1 MERIIECV
9 PNFSEGRRPEVI
21 ARLVEAV
28 ESVEGAAVL
37 DTHVDADHN
46 RSVITFV
53 GGMESIVEA
62 AVRVAAR
69 SAELI
74 DLREH
79 RGVHPRVGALDVL
92 PFVPVR
98 GVTLEDCIH
107 LAHAAGARIAREVGV
122 PVYFYESAAR
132 RPDRVNLEDVRRG
145 GFELLREE
153 IATNPERAPDEGEAR
168 IHETA
173 GACVVG
179 ARSLL
184 IAYNIN
190 LDTTDLAIARRVA
203 RAVRGRDGGLRF
215 LKALGF
221 ELRERNLTQVS
232 MNLVRFEKT
241 ELHHAFEAVRREAA
255 RYGVR
260 IVGSEI
266 VGLIPQAA
274 LDRSA
279 DYFLQIENFSPDLVL
294 ENRIASALARRRAA
308 LAEQAG
314 DATGADAT
322 GGDATR
328 REATGRDAINRD
340 AAGGDAAGNDASAGD
355 AVNLRRDA
363 VSSISDAASSISDA
377 ASSRSDAGS
386 SRNAAVSSRSDAA
399 KRSGVEGILT
409 GEDAGWSGDV
419 EADAIRRRGIVP
431 ERASAE
437 SSSLERERAATDTTQ
452 AVADEI
458 TGGGVAAAHAAALAA
473 ALGEMVAHLVERK
486 GKQEDMEREARD
498 ALQALGSL
506 RARLAEAAEEDGA
519 SFAGVIG
526 ARRMPARTDEERRA
540 RANAVEEA
548 LKGAAAVPLEVASL
562 AVQVCEL
569 LETLAELGEPAWL
582 SDSAVGTQL
591 ALAAVVSA
599 RYNVLVNAFEIED
612 EDFTREH
619 LARADDLLERA
630 REIAARVEASLMESI
645 GR

>member
-1 MERIIECV
+1 LESIVECV

-21 ARLVEAV
+21 ARLVAAV
-28 ESVEGAAVL
+28 ESVGGTAVL
-37 DTHVDADHN
+37 DTHVDPDHN

-53 GGMESIVEA
+53 GDAGAIVEA

-69 SAELI
+69 AAELI
-74 DLREH
+74 DLRH
-79 RGVHPRVGALDVL
+79 HAGVHPRVGALDVL

-107 LAHAAGARIAREVGV
+107 LAREAGARIAREVGV

-145 GFELLREE
+145 GFERLREE

-184 IAYNIN
+184 VAYNIN
-190 LDTTDLAIARRVA
+190 LDTTDLTVARRVA

-221 ELRERNLTQVS
+221 ELRERGLTQVS

-241 ELHHAFEAVRREAA
+241 ELHHAFEAVRREAE
-255 RYGVR
+255 RYGARV
-260 IVGSEI
+260 VGSEI

-274 LDRSA
+274 LDRGA
-279 DYFLQIENFSPDLVL
+279 EYFLQIENFSPDLVL
-294 ENRIASALARRRAA
+294 ENRIASALAKRRESARGQSADA
-308 LAEQAG
+308 PGAG
-314 DATGADAT
+314 DVVVAVP
-322 GGDATR
+322 
-328 REATGRDAINRD
+328 
-340 AAGGDAAGNDASAGD
+340 AGGAP
-355 AVNLRRDA
+355 
-363 VSSISDAASSISDA
+363 
-377 ASSRSDAGS
+377 
-386 SRNAAVSSRSDAA
+386 
-399 KRSGVEGILT
+399 
-409 GEDAGWSGDV
+409 GWSADV
-419 EADAIRRRGIVP
+419 EAEAIGRREVVP
-431 ERASAE
+431 PRALVNAPAERA
-437 SSSLERERAATDTTQ
+437 RAATDDP
-452 AVADEI
+452 AESAPDEI
-458 TGGGVAAAHAAALAA
+458 TGGGAAAAHAASLAA
-473 ALGEMVAHLVERK
+473 ALGEMVARLVGRK

-506 RARLAEAAEEDGA
+506 RARLIEAADEDGA
-519 SFAGVIG
+519 SFAGVVG
-526 ARRMPARTDEERRA
+526 ARRMPGRNDEERRA

-562 AVQVCEL
+562 AVQVGEL

-582 SDSAVGTQL
+582 SDAATGAQL
-591 ALAAVVSA
+591 ALASVVGA
-599 RYNVLVNAFEIED
+599 RYNVLVNAAEIED
-612 EDFTREH
+612 EEFTGEH
-619 LARADDLLERA
+619 LSRADDLLERA
-630 REIAARVEASLMESI
+630 REIAARVEASLLESI

>member
-1 MERIIECV
+1 MERIVECV

-28 ESVEGAAVL
+28 ESVEGTAVL
-37 DTHVDADHN
+37 DTHIDPDHN

-53 GGMESIVEA
+53 GAVEAIVEA

-69 SAELI
+69 AAELI
-74 DLREH
+74 DLRH
-79 RGVHPRVGALDVL
+79 HAGVHPRVGALDVL

-98 GVTLEDCIH
+98 GVTLEDCVH
-107 LAHAAGARIAREVGV
+107 LAHAAGERIAREVGV

-145 GFELLREE
+145 GFERLREE
-153 IATNPERAPDEGEAR
+153 IETNPERAPDEGAAR
-168 IHETA
+168 VHETA

-190 LDTTDLAIARRVA
+190 LDTTDLTVARRVA

-241 ELHHAFEAVRREAA
+241 ELHHAFEAVRREAE

-260 IVGSEI
+260 VAGSEI

-279 DYFLQIENFSPDLVL
+279 EYFLQIENFSPDLVL
-294 ENRIASALARRRAA
+294 ENRIASALAK
-308 LAEQAG
+308 
-314 DATGADAT
+314 
-322 GGDATR
+322 R
-328 REATGRDAINRD
+328 REAAQR
-340 AAGGDAAGNDASAGD
+340 
-355 AVNLRRDA
+355 
-363 VSSISDAASSISDA
+363 SDAASKDA
-377 ASSRSDAGS
+377 ASTGS
-386 SRNAAVSSRSDAA
+386 P
-399 KRSGVEGILT
+399 
-409 GEDAGWSGDV
+409 GWSADV
-419 EADAIRRRGIVP
+419 EVEAIKWRGVVP
-431 ERASAE
+431 EREVKVAST
-437 SSSLERERAATDTTQ
+437 ERTRVASDAPQ
-452 AVADEI
+452 AVPDEI
-458 TGGGVAAAHAAALAA
+458 TGGGAAAAHAASLAA

-498 ALQALGSL
+498 ALQALGDL
-506 RARLAEAAEEDGA
+506 RVRLSEAADEDGA

-526 ARRMPARTDEERRA
+526 ARRMPGRNEEERRA

-562 AVQVCEL
+562 AVQVGEL

-582 SDSAVGTQL
+582 SDSATGAQL
-591 ALAAVVSA
+591 ALAAVVAA
-599 RYNVLVNAFEIED
+599 RYNVLVNASEIED
-612 EDFTREH
+612 DEFTSEH

-630 REIAARVEASLMESI
+630 REIAARVEVSLMESI

>member
-1 MERIIECV
+1 VERIVECV

-28 ESVEGAAVL
+28 ESVADTAVL

-53 GGMESIVEA
+53 GGVDAIVEA

-69 SAELI
+69 AAELI
-74 DLREH
+74 DLRH
-79 RGVHPRVGALDVL
+79 HAGVHPRVGALDVL

-145 GFELLREE
+145 GFEQLREE
-153 IATNPERAPDEGEAR
+153 IATNPERAPDEGAAR
-168 IHETA
+168 VHETA

-184 IAYNIN
+184 VAYNIN
-190 LDTTDLAIARRVA
+190 LNTTDIKVARRIA

-241 ELHHAFEAVRREAA
+241 ELHHAFEAVRREAE
-255 RYGVR
+255 RWGVR
-260 IVGSEI
+260 VAGSEI

-279 DYFLQIENFSPDLVL
+279 EYFLQIENFSPHLVL
-294 ENRIASALARRRAA
+294 ENRIASALAK
-308 LAEQAG
+308 
-314 DATGADAT
+314 
-322 GGDATR
+322 R
-328 REATGRDAINRD
+328 REAV
-340 AAGGDAAGNDASAGD
+340 AGQ
-355 AVNLRRDA
+355 R
-363 VSSISDAASSISDA
+363 SDAASKDA
-377 ASSRSDAGS
+377 
-386 SRNAAVSSRSDAA
+386 
-399 KRSGVEGILT
+399 SG
-409 GEDAGWSGDV
+409 GERAGWSADV
-419 EADAIRRRGIVP
+419 EAEAIKRRGVMP
-431 ERASAE
+431 EREVGAAST
-437 SSSLERERAATDTTQ
+437 ERTHVTADAPQAAP
-452 AVADEI
+452 DEI
-458 TGGGVAAAHAAALAA
+458 TGGGAAAAHAASLAA

-498 ALQALGSL
+498 ALQALGDL
-506 RARLAEAAEEDGA
+506 RARLTEAADEDGA

-526 ARRMPARTDEERRA
+526 ARRMPGRSNEERRA

-562 AVQVCEL
+562 AVQVGEL

-582 SDSAVGTQL
+582 SDSATGAQL
-591 ALAAVVSA
+591 ALAAVVAA
-599 RYNVLVNAFEIED
+599 RYNVLVNASEIED
-612 EDFTREH
+612 EEFTGEH
-619 LARADDLLERA
+619 ISRADDLLERA

>member
-1 MERIIECV
+1 LERIVECV

-28 ESVEGAAVL
+28 ESVEGTAVL

-53 GGMESIVEA
+53 GGVEAIVEA
-62 AVRVAAR
+62 AVRVAAAA
-69 SAELI
+69 AELI
-74 DLREH
+74 DLRQH
-79 RGVHPRVGALDVL
+79 AGVHPRVGALDVL

-145 GFELLREE
+145 GFEALREE
-153 IATNPERAPDEGEAR
+153 IATNPERAPDEGAAR
-168 IHETA
+168 VHETA

-190 LDTTDLAIARRVA
+190 LNTTDLAVARRIA

-241 ELHHAFEAVRREAA
+241 ELHHAFEAVRREAE
-255 RYGVR
+255 RWGVR
-260 IVGSEI
+260 VAGSEI

-279 DYFLQIENFSPDLVL
+279 EYFLQIENFSPDLVL
-294 ENRIASALARRRAA
+294 ENRIASALAKRRAA
-308 LAEQAG
+308 ATAKQAE
-314 DATGADAT
+314 DAAIADAS
-322 GGDATR
+322 GG
-328 REATGRDAINRD
+328 GM
-340 AAGGDAAGNDASAGD
+340 
-355 AVNLRRDA
+355 
-363 VSSISDAASSISDA
+363 
-377 ASSRSDAGS
+377 
-386 SRNAAVSSRSDAA
+386 
-399 KRSGVEGILT
+399 
-409 GEDAGWSGDV
+409 AGWSGDV
-419 EADAIRRRGIVP
+419 EPEAIKRRDVVP
-431 ERASAE
+431 EREPLDDSRALSPRVAADSAH
-437 SSSLERERAATDTTQ
+437 AAP
-452 AVADEI
+452 DEI
-458 TGGGVAAAHAAALAA
+458 TGGGAAAAHAAALAA

-498 ALQALGSL
+498 ALQALGDL
-506 RARLAEAAEEDGA
+506 RARLNDAADEDGA

-526 ARRMPARTDEERRA
+526 ARRMPGRTDEERRA

-562 AVQVCEL
+562 AVQVGEL
-569 LETLAELGEPAWL
+569 LETLADLGEPAWL
-582 SDSAVGTQL
+582 SDSATGAQL

-599 RYNVLVNAFEIED
+599 RYNVLVNASEIED
-612 EDFTREH
+612 EEFTREH
-619 LARADDLLERA
+619 LARADDLLERV

>member
-28 ESVEGAAVL
+28 ESVEGTAVL

-53 GGMESIVEA
+53 GGVEAIVEA

-69 SAELI
+69 AAELI
-74 DLREH
+74 DLRQHE
-79 RGVHPRVGALDVL
+79 GVHPRVGALDVL

-98 GVTLEDCIH
+98 GVTLDECIH
-107 LAHAAGARIAREVGV
+107 LAHAAGARIASEVGV

-153 IATNPERAPDEGEAR
+153 IETNPERAPDEGAAR

-173 GACVVG
+173 GASVVG

-184 IAYNIN
+184 VAYNIN
-190 LDTTDLAIARRVA
+190 LDTTDLTVARRIA

-221 ELRERNLTQVS
+221 ELRERGLTQVS
-232 MNLVRFEKT
+232 MNLVRFQKT

-279 DYFLQIENFSPDLVL
+279 EYFLQIENFSPDLVL
-294 ENRIASALARRRAA
+294 ENRIASALAKRRAA
-308 LAEQAG
+308 VARQDEDA
-314 DATGADAT
+314 ATGDVPGA
-322 GGDATR
+322 
-328 REATGRDAINRD
+328 E
-340 AAGGDAAGNDASAGD
+340 SP
-355 AVNLRRDA
+355 
-363 VSSISDAASSISDA
+363 
-377 ASSRSDAGS
+377 
-386 SRNAAVSSRSDAA
+386 
-399 KRSGVEGILT
+399 
-409 GEDAGWSGDV
+409 GWSADV
-419 EADAIRRRGIVP
+419 EAEAIKRRGVVP
-431 ERASAE
+431 KAQVENASIERTSVASNAPQ
-437 SSSLERERAATDTTQ
+437 STP
-452 AVADEI
+452 DEI
-458 TGGGVAAAHAAALAA
+458 TGGGAAAAHAASLAA

-506 RARLAEAAEEDGA
+506 RARLLEAADEDGA
-519 SFAGVIG
+519 SFAGVVG
-526 ARRMPARTDEERRA
+526 ARRMPGRTDEERRA

-562 AVQVCEL
+562 AVQVGEL

-582 SDSAVGTQL
+582 SDSATGAQL
-591 ALAAVVSA
+591 ALAAVVAA
-599 RYNVLVNAFEIED
+599 RYNVLVNASEIED
-612 EDFTREH
+612 EEFTGEH
-619 LARADDLLERA
+619 LSRADDLLERA
-630 REIAARVEASLMESI
+630 QEIAARVEASLMESI

>member
-1 MERIIECV
+1 LERIIECV

-21 ARLVEAV
+21 ARLVESI
-28 ESVEGAAVL
+28 ESVEGVAVL

-53 GGMESIVEA
+53 GGAESIVEA

-69 SAELI
+69 AAELI
-74 DLREH
+74 DLRRH
-79 RGVHPRVGALDVL
+79 VGVHPRVGALDVL

-145 GFELLREE
+145 GFEKLREE
-153 IATNPERAPDEGEAR
+153 IETNPERAPDEGAAR

-173 GACVVG
+173 GASVVG

-184 IAYNIN
+184 VAYNIN
-190 LDTTDLAIARRVA
+190 LDTTDVAVARRIA

-279 DYFLQIENFSPDLVL
+279 EYFLQIENFSPDLIL
-294 ENRIASALARRRAA
+294 ENRIASALARRRGQVGEQSKDAA
-308 LAEQAG
+308 SSGAASG
-314 DATGADAT
+314 DAG
-322 GGDATR
+322 
-328 REATGRDAINRD
+328 
-340 AAGGDAAGNDASAGD
+340 GGDAARKDVAGGD
-355 AVNLRRDA
+355 R
-363 VSSISDAASSISDA
+363 
-377 ASSRSDAGS
+377 
-386 SRNAAVSSRSDAA
+386 
-399 KRSGVEGILT
+399 
-409 GEDAGWSGDV
+409 AGWSADV
-419 EADAIRRRGIVP
+419 EADAIKRRAVLP
-431 ERASAE
+431 ERAVVNGSSE
-437 SSSLERERAATDTTQ
+437 SRTEMDAPC
-452 AVADEI
+452 VAPDEI
-458 TGGGVAAAHAAALAA
+458 TGGGAAAAHAAALAA
-473 ALGEMVAHLVERK
+473 ALGEMVAHLVERE
-486 GKQEDMEREARD
+486 GKQEDSEREARD
-498 ALQALGSL
+498 ALQALGNL
-506 RARLAEAAEEDGA
+506 RARLAEAADEDGA

-526 ARRMPARTDEERRA
+526 ARRMPGRSEEERRA

-562 AVQVCEL
+562 AVQVGEL

-582 SDSAVGTQL
+582 SDSATGAQL
-591 ALAAVVSA
+591 ALAAVVAA
-599 RYNVLVNAFEIED
+599 RYNVLVNAYEIED
-612 EDFTREH
+612 EEFTGEH

-630 REIAARVEASLMESI
+630 REIAARVEAALMESI

>member
-1 MERIIECV
+1 MERIVECV

-28 ESVEGAAVL
+28 ESVEGTAVL

-53 GGMESIVEA
+53 GGVEAIVEA

-69 SAELI
+69 AAELI
-74 DLREH
+74 DLRQH
-79 RGVHPRVGALDVL
+79 AGVHPRVGALDVL

-107 LAHAAGARIAREVGV
+107 LAHEAGARIAREVGV

-153 IATNPERAPDEGEAR
+153 IETNPERAPDEGAAR

-173 GACVVG
+173 GASVVG

-184 IAYNIN
+184 VAYNIN
-190 LDTTDLAIARRVA
+190 LDTTDLSIARRIA

-232 MNLVRFEKT
+232 LNLVRFQKT
-241 ELHHAFEAVRREAA
+241 ELHHAFEAVRREAE

-260 IVGSEI
+260 VAGSEI
-266 VGLIPQAA
+266 VGLVPQAA

-279 DYFLQIENFSPDLVL
+279 EYFLRIENFSPDLVL
-294 ENRIASALARRRAA
+294 ENRIASALAK
-308 LAEQAG
+308 
-314 DATGADAT
+314 
-322 GGDATR
+322 R
-328 REATGRDAINRD
+328 RELV
-340 AAGGDAAGNDASAGD
+340 AAQGT
-355 AVNLRRDA
+355 
-363 VSSISDAASSISDA
+363 DAASGDV
-377 ASSRSDAGS
+377 R
-386 SRNAAVSSRSDAA
+386 
-399 KRSGVEGILT
+399 GVG
-409 GEDAGWSGDV
+409 AQSWSADV
-419 EADAIRRRGIVP
+419 EAEAIKRRGVVVP
-431 ERASAE
+431 QREVKDASIEHAHVV
-437 SSSLERERAATDTTQ
+437 AADVPQ
-452 AVADEI
+452 SVPDEI
-458 TGGGVAAAHAAALAA
+458 TGGGAAAAHAASLAA

-498 ALQALGSL
+498 ALQALGNL
-506 RARLAEAAEEDGA
+506 RARLVEAADEDGA
-519 SFAGVIG
+519 SFAGVVG
-526 ARRMPARTDEERRA
+526 ARRMPGRSDEERRA

-562 AVQVCEL
+562 AVQVGEL

-582 SDSAVGTQL
+582 SDSAAGAQL
-591 ALAAVVSA
+591 ALAAVVAA
-599 RYNVLVNAFEIED
+599 RYNVLVNASEIED
-612 EDFTREH
+612 EEFTGEH
-619 LARADDLLERA
+619 LSRADDLLERA

>member
-1 MERIIECV
+1 MNDELKSILLSFIVHRSSFIVHRFLRKETLLERIVECV

-21 ARLVEAV
+21 ARLVESV

-53 GGMESIVEA
+53 GGVEAIVEA

-69 SAELI
+69 AAELI
-74 DLREH
+74 DLRH
-79 RGVHPRVGALDVL
+79 HAGVHPRVGALDVL

-153 IATNPERAPDEGEAR
+153 IATNPERAPDEGAPR
-168 IHETA
+168 LHETA

-184 IAYNIN
+184 VAYNIN
-190 LDTTDLAIARRVA
+190 LDTKDLTVARRIA

-221 ELRERNLTQVS
+221 ELRERGLTQVS
-232 MNLVRFEKT
+232 MNLVRFERT
-241 ELHHAFEAVRREAA
+241 ELHHAFEAVRREAE

-260 IVGSEI
+260 VAGSEI

-279 DYFLQIENFSPDLVL
+279 EYFLQIENFSPDLVL
-294 ENRIASALARRRAA
+294 ENRIASALARRR
-308 LAEQAG
+308 
-314 DATGADAT
+314 
-322 GGDATR
+322 
-328 REATGRDAINRD
+328 EAT
-340 AAGGDAAGNDASAGD
+340 AGQ
-355 AVNLRRDA
+355 
-363 VSSISDAASSISDA
+363 
-377 ASSRSDAGS
+377 
-386 SRNAAVSSRSDAA
+386 SRNAATQHATTRGAATEDAA
-399 KRSGVEGILT
+399 DKDAATEGAAI
-409 GEDAGWSGDV
+409 EDEPGAGSQGWSADV
-419 EADAIRRRGIVP
+419 EAAAIKRHDHLP
-431 ERASAE
+431 EREASE
-437 SSSLERERAATDTTQ
+437 GSSTRHASSVEAA
-452 AVADEI
+452 ANASHAAPDEI
-458 TGGGVAAAHAAALAA
+458 TGGGAAAAYAAALAA

-498 ALQALGSL
+498 ALQALADL
-506 RARLAEAAEEDGA
+506 RARLNGAAEEDGA

-526 ARRMPARTDEERRA
+526 ARRMPGRNEEERRA

-562 AVQVCEL
+562 AVQVAEL

-582 SDSAVGTQL
+582 SDSAAGAQL

-599 RYNVLVNAFEIED
+599 RYNVLVNASEIED
-612 EDFTREH
+612 EEFTGEH
-619 LARADDLLERA
+619 LSRADDLLERA

>member
-1 MERIIECV
+1 MERIVECV

-21 ARLVEAV
+21 ARLVESV

-37 DTHVDADHN
+37 DTHMDADHN

-53 GGMESIVEA
+53 GGVEAIVEA
-62 AVRVAAR
+62 AVRVAGRA
-69 SAELI
+69 AELI
-74 DLREH
+74 DLRQH
-79 RGVHPRVGALDVL
+79 AGVHPRVGALDVL

-145 GFELLREE
+145 GFERLREE
-153 IATNPERAPDEGEAR
+153 IETNPERAPDEGAPR

-173 GACVVG
+173 GASVVG

-184 IAYNIN
+184 VAYNIN
-190 LDTTDLAIARRVA
+190 LDTTDLTIAQRIA

-232 MNLVRFEKT
+232 MNLVRFQKT

-260 IVGSEI
+260 VAGSEI

-279 DYFLQIENFSPDLVL
+279 EYFLQIENFSPDLVL
-294 ENRIASALARRRAA
+294 ENRIASALAKRRELVAAAQGTGAARVDAPGGGVASPSWSADIEAEAIKRRA
-308 LAEQAG
+308 
-314 DATGADAT
+314 
-322 GGDATR
+322 
-328 REATGRDAINRD
+328 
-340 AAGGDAAGNDASAGD
+340 
-355 AVNLRRDA
+355 V
-363 VSSISDAASSISDA
+363 V
-377 ASSRSDAGS
+377 
-386 SRNAAVSSRSDAA
+386 V
-399 KRSGVEGILT
+399 
-409 GEDAGWSGDV
+409 
-419 EADAIRRRGIVP
+419 VP
-431 ERASAE
+431 EREVENAST
-437 SSSLERERAATDTTQ
+437 ERTRVAADAPQ
-452 AVADEI
+452 SVPDEI
-458 TGGGVAAAHAAALAA
+458 TGGGAAAAHAASLAA

-498 ALQALGSL
+498 ALQALGNL
-506 RARLAEAAEEDGA
+506 RARLLEAADEDGA
-519 SFAGVIG
+519 SFAGVVG
-526 ARRMPARTDEERRA
+526 ARRMPGRTDEERRA

-582 SDSAVGTQL
+582 SDSATGAQL
-591 ALAAVVSA
+591 ALAAVVAA
-599 RYNVLVNAFEIED
+599 RYNVLVNASEIED
-612 EDFTREH
+612 EEFTGEH
-619 LARADDLLERA
+619 LSRADDLLARA